1 MTTPAHPEEIVIYGT
16 TSSGKTFRP
25 SDWAERL
32 CGILSSFD
40 KDHRLAYHQWVR
52 PLLVGKIRSVAV
64 GRQLET
70 INPPMFRFLMDFAA
84 DNDLRI
90 LDADALAALE
100 AAPPAAAPP
109 QTAPEPAPAPPPE
122 EARFTVREIAAGN
135 TAAAH
140 AALAVLHP
148 DLGDAHRFTEHV
160 DTELRPAGYRLFGV
174 FESGKNNAAAV
185 CGLRTL
191 TGLGAG
197 RRIVIEDLATVPQMR
212 RKGCAALL
220 LNAVL
225 ELAAAE
231 NAATLEADLP
241 AAAPPQVQ
249 SLFARHGFTVRALHF
264 ARPAV

>member
-84 DNDLRI
+84 DNDLRV
-90 LDADALAALE
+90 LDADALATLE
-100 AAPPAAAPP
+100 AAPPADTPP
-109 QTAPEPAPAPPPE
+109 QTAAAPQPSPE
-122 EARFTVREIAAGN
+122 EIRFAVREIAVGN

-148 DLGDAHRFTEHV
+148 DLGDAHRFAEHV
-160 DTELRPAGYRLFGV
+160 DTALRPAGYRLFGV

-185 CGLRTL
+185 CGLRIL

-197 RRIVIEDLATVPQMR
+197 RRILIEDLVTVPQMR

-220 LNAVL
+220 LHAVA
-225 ELAAAE
+225 ELADAEHAA
-231 NAATLEADLP
+231 LCADLP
-241 AAAPPQVQ
+241 ADADPKVQ
-249 SLFARHGFTVRALHF
+249 RLFFRHGFTARALHF
-264 ARPAV
+264 ARPTA

>member
-16 TSSGKTFRP
+16 TSNGKTFRP

-64 GRQLET
+64 GCQLET

-100 AAPPAAAPP
+100 VAPPADTPQTAAAPP
-109 QTAPEPAPAPPPE
+109 PAPE

-148 DLGDAHRFTEHV
+148 DLGDAHRFAEHV